1 MSVIEMRMLKWIS
14 GNMKKDTSQI
24 EEICLKI
31 EVASIDEKIRKSRL
45 R

>member
-1 MSVIEMRMLKWIS
+1 
-14 GNMKKDTSQI
+14 MKKDTSQI

-31 EVASIDEKIRKSRL
+31 EVASIDEKIRKGRL